1 MSTETAVRMPAAQRR
16 AMILEAARG
25 VFGRQGYHGT
35 TTDQIASAA
44 GISQPYVV
52 RMFGSKE
59 ALFLEV
65 FRDTLGILLDAWRE
79 TLTTLGPDDVPAH
92 VIGEQFVDLAAEQG
106 LHTVLLQGFVSGAEP
121 AIGAAARDGFL
132 EIYRFLR
139 DEAGIPDD
147 QVQGFLGS
155 GMIFAIM
162 LAIDMPARFD
172 EDRDAADLLRA
183 TFGAKCGQVLDLVRP
198 SAADPG
204 AGHPGAGHPGTAHPS
219 AAHPGAARPRA

>member
-1 MSTETAVRMPAAQRR
+1 MSSGNAAPAPARMPAAQRR

-25 VFGRQGYHGT
+25 LFGSQGYNGT
-35 TTDQIASAA
+35 TTDQIAAAA

-65 FRDTLGILLDAWRE
+65 FHDTLQTLIDAWRE
-79 TLTTLGPDDVPAH
+79 TLATLGPDQTPAH
-92 VIGEQFVDLAAEQG
+92 AIGEQFVDLAAERG
-106 LHTVLLQGFVSGAEP
+106 LHTLLLQGFVSGAEP

-139 DEAGIPDD
+139 DEAGIADD
-147 QVQGFLGS
+147 EVQGFLGS

-172 EDRDAADLLRA
+172 QDPDAAALLRA
-183 TFGAKCGQVLDLVRP
+183 TFGAKCGQVLDLVRGQRD
-198 SAADPG
+198 AAVRGQRD
-204 AGHPGAGHPGTAHPS
+204 
-219 AAHPGAARPRA
+219 AASVGS

>member
-1 MSTETAVRMPAAQRR
+1 MPAAQRR

-25 VFGRQGYHGT
+25 LFGSQGYNGT
-35 TTDQIASAA
+35 TTDQIAAAA

-65 FRDTLGILLDAWRE
+65 FRDTLDILLDAWRE
-79 TLTTLGPDDVPAH
+79 TLAHLGPDDTAAH
-92 VIGEQFVDLAAEQG
+92 VIGEQFVDLAATRG
-106 LHTVLLQGFVSGAEP
+106 LHTLLLQGFVSGAEP
-121 AIGAAARDGFL
+121 AIGAAARAGFL

-139 DEAGIPDD
+139 DEAGIADD

-172 EDRDAADLLRA
+172 DDPDAADLLRA
-183 TFGAKCGQVLDLVRP
+183 TFGAKCGQVLDLVRGQR
-198 SAADPG
+198 AAG
-204 AGHPGAGHPGTAHPS
+204 AGGVGIGAAGTGATGAGS
-219 AAHPGAARPRA
+219 